1 MCTDCGITF
10 RERWELHSHS
20 QKIHDTRV
28 FNCNIC
34 KKQVIGQR
42 KMDGH
47 KQRHKE
53 KPCNICWKLFP
64 VNSFSN
70 HRAKCEGIVLHC
82 DLCPYQTPKK
92 QFLQKHIAS
101 IHKEKSP
108 KIKEMFEMF
117 GTNFKYT
124 NREHHEALHHTLKDM
139 ERNRG
144 LNMKKKHGSPVHQKK
159 SLKSIVTRN
168 VLSAGFIPKNKLRL
182 RKSKTSSESSQ
193 SPRSSPVKSVY
204 SSKKSLV
211 NNFLDRLN
219 E

>member
-1 MCTDCGITF
+1 MCIEKELSDKYKDIIENFKETF
-10 RERWELHSHS
+10 EVVHQLFGLS
-20 QKIHDTRV
+20 QTLKIHIIFDHYS
-28 FNCNIC
+28 
-34 KKQVIGQR
+34 
-42 KMDGH
+42 D
-47 KQRHKE
+47 
-53 KPCNICWKLFP
+53 
-64 VNSFSN
+64 
-70 HRAKCEGIVLHC
+70 
-82 DLCPYQTPKK
+82 Y
-92 QFLQKHIAS
+92 
-101 IHKEKSP
+101 
-108 KIKEMFEMF
+108 FEMF

-124 NREHHEALHHTLKDM
+124 NGEHHEALHHTLKDM